1 MGDLQC
7 RVGSISQSSTASV
20 DANADTADQVAHADG
35 KSGPEEGVSG
45 EVV

>member
-7 RVGSISQSSTASV
+7 RVGSVSQSGAASV
-20 DANADTADQVAHADG
+20 DAYTDTADQIAHADG
-35 KSGPEEGVSG
+35 KSGPEEGISG

>member
-7 RVGSISQSSTASV
+7 RVGGVSQSSAASV

-35 KSGPEEGVSG
+35 KTSPEESVSG